1 MRRSIII
8 QFCGLLLFGI
18 GIRAQLPG
26 WVTSPQDRYPTSQ
39 YITGVGIAED
49 LAAAKKQ
56 AKAEIASQIQTTIKS
71 DITDIEQEMQFEGA
85 TTVRSNFTQKI
96 QEITE
101 VSISGVTYPESDE
114 RNGKFYILGVLDK
127 QQYLRDIA
135 AQLNTKFSSLND
147 LYTSIQEQLDAGNV
161 LTALENYQKLTDHL
175 NEFFGLRS
183 IYNSIS
189 TSVYGQEPPYSLNA
203 VWTDIVTLIR
213 SIEINPMSGEGQTAK
228 PGQLLP
234 QPVMVQVTYSKDG
247 KSVPVSGMMLEF
259 ENSDGSQIDK
269 KETGSNGQASVQ
281 PIAVA
286 GNSPARGTLSV
297 TFASMPFSSLR
308 KNLREKR
315 MTISYAI
322 EQPSYSFQLEVTRDG
337 KSLDSQFRR
346 NLQQA
351 LSGMGYSIAGDAPV
365 KLAADVNITN
375 SRQMSGFA
383 GTQYMAKAGATL
395 KLVNVKSGDVLGQT
409 QLTGRGMDTGSM
421 AKAEDMAID
430 RIEISRSKLSQFLAN
445 SSSQL
450 QQIYG
455 D

>member
-1 MRRSIII
+1 
-8 QFCGLLLFGI
+8 
-18 GIRAQLPG
+18 
-26 WVTSPQDRYPTSQ
+26 
-39 YITGVGIAED
+39 
-49 LAAAKKQ
+49 
-56 AKAEIASQIQTTIKS
+56 
-71 DITDIEQEMQFEGA
+71 
-85 TTVRSNFTQKI
+85 
-96 QEITE
+96 
-101 VSISGVTYPESDE
+101 
-114 RNGKFYILGVLDK
+114 
-127 QQYLRDIA
+127 
-135 AQLNTKFSSLND
+135 
-147 LYTSIQEQLDAGNV
+147 
-161 LTALENYQKLTDHL
+161 
-175 NEFFGLRS
+175 
-183 IYNSIS
+183 
-189 TSVYGQEPPYSLNA
+189 
-203 VWTDIVTLIR
+203 
-213 SIEINPMSGEGQTAK
+213 
-228 PGQLLP
+228 
-234 QPVMVQVTYSKDG
+234 
-247 KSVPVSGMMLEF
+247 
-259 ENSDGSQIDK
+259 
-269 KETGSNGQASVQ
+269 
-281 PIAVA
+281 
-286 GNSPARGTLSV
+286 
-297 TFASMPFSSLR
+297 
-308 KNLREKR
+308 